1 MRVEERERLADEVYA
16 RQPNLFASTLVLH
29 RHGATHA
36 PMDVVLNL
44 LLVFHEAMKISGGSW
59 PVISE
64 DLKER
69 CLARVSGRVRFIE
82 RLSPQMQAQARLLTI
97 LARTRRS
104 REANFRQSIE
114 PGAALA
120 VTDRPAWGPAQI
132 ALC

>member
-1 MRVEERERLADEVYA
+1 
-16 RQPNLFASTLVLH
+16 
-29 RHGATHA
+29 
-36 PMDVVLNL
+36 MDVVLNL

-120 VTDRPAWGPAQI
+120 VIDRPVWGPAQI